1 MKKALKEDEDDD
13 GDEDDDFNEEDVM
26 GKVLEEHEMKMVVS
40 GSSSNICYTNK
51 HTKDEFVTADLYKE
65 TSVTRTRSIN
75 INYLFILTDILGEI
89 VDASKL
95 DFGSHPAIKA
105 VAVIKEFLSHSVC
118 GNPIEG
124 SGECL
129 VHCMVSSRHSYDY

>member
-65 TSVTRTRSIN
+65 TSVTRTRSI
-75 INYLFILTDILGEI
+75 
-89 VDASKL
+89 K
-95 DFGSHPAIKA
+95 
-105 VAVIKEFLSHSVC
+105 
-118 GNPIEG
+118 
-124 SGECL
+124 
-129 VHCMVSSRHSYDY
+129 